1 MSVCL
6 SVGLWVTVL
15 LECLANL
22 LIFLKTA
29 IRWPIMNWFWSS
41 RCLNYC
47 INVPDKIW
55 LFSSG
60 ATTSMVV
67 KIELN
72 FFLIFFCSIHA
83 SWKLLYSLCFSRYI
97 SIINNTWFYGHG
109 TTTFAQIFF
118 IQISF
123 VTQSFDLKMTYF
135 RRWLSRQKLLL
146 FKCKLLNKTLK

>member
-72 FFLIFFCSIHA
+72 FFWYFFCSIHA

-118 IQISF
+118 YSNKFCDTKFWFENDLFLSLALATKIATFQMQI
-123 VTQSFDLKMTYF
+123 TQ
-135 RRWLSRQKLLL
+135 
-146 FKCKLLNKTLK
+146 